1 MDEDF
6 KKFMGN
12 PSIEAALKIEKKRA
26 EERLRE
32 LDSQEQGNLFKGLL
46 NKVLRWALSLSKKSA
61 LRMTVASRLIYL
73 FIYFYNF
80 VMYPHLRSNIHK
92 RN

>member
-1 MDEDF
+1 
-6 KKFMGN
+6 
-12 PSIEAALKIEKKRA
+12 
-26 EERLRE
+26 
-32 LDSQEQGNLFKGLL
+32 LL

>member
-26 EERLRE
+26 EEKLRE

-46 NKVLRWALSLSKKSA
+46 NKVLR
-61 LRMTVASRLIYL
+61 
-73 FIYFYNF
+73 
-80 VMYPHLRSNIHK
+80 
-92 RN
+92 

>member
-1 MDEDF
+1 VEKKQERDWRLDEDF

-26 EERLRE
+26 EEKLRE

-46 NKVLRWALSLSKKSA
+46 NKVLR
-61 LRMTVASRLIYL
+61 
-73 FIYFYNF
+73 
-80 VMYPHLRSNIHK
+80 
-92 RN
+92 